1 MQPDSFRLG
10 QNAKFNYNL
19 MGHFVYYGSETRMC
33 LSKVEATIKF
43 RIKEPEILRFFLNYE
58 FSFKNRTCK

>member
-33 LSKVEATIKF
+33 LSKVKATIKF
-43 RIKEPEILRFFLNYE
+43 RIKEPEILRFF
-58 FSFKNRTCK
+58 